1 MKEKGKLIQ
10 IYQLDVH
17 FPLFQDQG
25 KDIQGAEIKS
35 ILTLKTWNL
44 YLTVFKTILQIILK
58 MHSIIYGCI

>member
-17 FPLFQDQG
+17 FPLFQDQD

-58 MHSIIYGCI
+58 MHSIIYGYN

>member
-17 FPLFQDQG
+17 FPLFQDQD

-58 MHSIIYGCI
+58 MHSIIYACI